1 MARFERLHVYQT
13 LLNDGLMPLFHHAS
27 PDVALKVVEAL
38 YRAGCRTFGFTN
50 RLDGA
55 VEVFSVLVAKAA
67 ESCPEMIIDV
77 SAVEDPMMAALF
89 ISRGASFVDGPSL
102 SIETARL
109 CNRHKIA
116 YIPGCGSVTEIAL
129 AEEYGAE
136 IIRVFP
142 GNAVGGPDF
151 IKAILQPRPWSKLMP
166 SGGIGVDRDNLT
178 AWFRAG
184 AAMVGMGSAL
194 TPNMWVD
201 RGDFDSI
208 TNAAAQT
215 LAHIRSVRRPTG
227 MLGGAAAT
235 STGTVPVVKPTGS

>member
-1 MARFERLHVYQT
+1 
-13 LLNDGLMPLFHHAS
+13 
-27 PDVALKVVEAL
+27 
-38 YRAGCRTFGFTN
+38 
-50 RLDGA
+50 
-55 VEVFSVLVAKAA
+55 
-67 ESCPEMIIDV
+67 
-77 SAVEDPMMAALF
+77 
-89 ISRGASFVDGPSL
+89 
-102 SIETARL
+102 
-109 CNRHKIA
+109 
-116 YIPGCGSVTEIAL
+116 L

-194 TPNMWVD
+194 TPNMWGRSRRLRLD
-201 RGDFDSI
+201 HQRGRANTGRIS
-208 TNAAAQT
+208 AACGA
-215 LAHIRSVRRPTG
+215 RPG

>member
-13 LLNDGLMPLFHHAS
+13 MLNDGLMPLFYHAS

-38 YRAGCRTFGFTN
+38 YRAGCRTFEFTH

-55 VEVFSVLVAKAA
+55 VEVFSALMSKAA
-67 ESCPEMIIDV
+67 EVCPEMIIGV
-77 SAVEDPMMAALF
+77 GAVEDPEIAALYL
-89 ISRGASFVDGPSL
+89 SRGANFVNGPSL

-109 CNRHKIA
+109 CNRRKVA

-136 IIRVFP
+136 IVKVFP
-142 GNAVGGPDF
+142 GNAVGGPEF
-151 IKAILQPRPWSKLMP
+151 IQAVLAPRPWSKMMP
-166 SGGIGVDRDNLT
+166 SGGIGVDRDSLT

-184 AAMVGMGSAL
+184 AALVGMGSAL
-194 TPNMWVD
+194 TPKMWVE

-208 TNAAAQT
+208 TNAAAQA

-227 MLGGAAAT
+227 LLNSASTT
-235 STGTVPVVKPTGS
+235 STSTVPIVKPAEN